1 MIISTALINT
11 ALDYAAYRTLID
23 TLLLEGKVTGP
34 EQSEDLNHYTSLNV
48 HRMNRVDKTSVISEE
63 LNESLSQIKLPQ
75 TWLVITE
82 GWCGDAAQIIPFF
95 HVIEKQFPTISLK
108 FVLRDE
114 NLELM
119 DNFLTNG
126 GRAIPKLLILDQKT
140 NELLA
145 HWGPRPAEA
154 QAVINNLKAA
164 NATMEEMKEKLHLWY
179 GRNKGQALQVE
190 LIALTKGLVNN

>member
-1 MIISTALINT
+1 MTISSEIINKAF
-11 ALDYAAYRTLID
+11 DYATYRTLID
-23 TLLLEGKVTGP
+23 NLLLQGKVTGP
-34 EQSEDLNHYTSLNV
+34 EQSEDLTHYTTLNV

-63 LNESLSQIKLPQ
+63 LIAALAQIKAPQ

-82 GWCGDAAQIIPFF
+82 GWCGDAAQIVPIFN
-95 HVIEKQFPTISLK
+95 VIEKQFSTIKVK

-119 DNFLTNG
+119 DQFLTNG
-126 GRAIPKLLILDQKT
+126 GRAIPKLLILDQET

-154 QAVINNLKAA
+154 QAVINDLKAA
-164 NATMEEMKEKLHLWY
+164 NADMTEIKEKLHLWY
-179 GRNKGQALQVE
+179 AKNRGVAVQSE
-190 LIALTKGLVNN
+190 LIEIIGALN